1 MVKSISNHF
10 LYAAEFGF
18 SGNLVIL
25 QEMLSSGAQ
34 IDARDHDGR
43 TALILTVRRACQMP
57 RSRRRSLFQVMSALL
72 AKHANVN
79 CLDNRGLGALGWSIL
94 YGREDIAE
102 FLLAHGAGQELRN

>member
-25 QEMLSSGAQ
+25 QEMLSCGAQ
-34 IDARDHDGR
+34 INARDHDGR

-57 RSRRRSLFQVMSALL
+57 RSGRRSFFQVM
-72 AKHANVN
+72 
-79 CLDNRGLGALGWSIL
+79 
-94 YGREDIAE
+94 
-102 FLLAHGAGQELRN
+102 